1 MLIRVSLG
9 GNSLLDY
16 EPVLGPQHLSYEVA
30 RQPGERKIRLYVEG
44 LSFPDANFLGLVSLS
59 VSLVDTK
66 VGTVLGPEMGSGSFR
81 AQPEAPGLGLA
92 VEGSLPSE
100 LSCISSFC
108 K

>member
-16 EPVLGPQHLSYEVA
+16 EQVLGPQHLSYAVA
-30 RQPGERKIRLYVEG
+30 RQPGERKIGLYVEG

-66 VGTVLGPEMGSGSFR
+66 VGGAGGGDGLGELQGPAGGSR
-81 AQPEAPGLGLA
+81 AGRLGAGAPEA
-92 VEGSLPSE
+92 
-100 LSCISSFC
+100 
-108 K
+108 